1 MQSGAPYIGYGMS
14 VEDWAQMHRIAKDH
28 YQKQISIPAQLKK
41 IVTDSLQVFLYQNG
55 MQPLNFCGRFAVIL
69 QRIAAIS
76 PDIEV
81 IRPVPAIFLQI
92 FPYGLM
98 YMIGRID
105 ILLGTVNRKQG
116 QYCYT
121 GEQRN
126 ERFFAFEC
134 KEVKSE

>member
-1 MQSGAPYIGYGMS
+1 MRVLYEVFAEVFYAVRSQFETAVGTAYDTPVCIEEILIR
-14 VEDWAQMHRIAKDH
+14 VRLRIKR
-28 YQKQISIPAQLKK
+28 
-41 IVTDSLQVFLYQNG
+41 
-55 MQPLNFCGRFAVIL
+55 RFAVIL